1 MSVMEKKKKKKKKRK
16 SNKTPQQNLKRDC
29 KLQDYKWR
37 ATVIWTDKYDHSTTG
52 GQMVV

>member
-1 MSVMEKKKKKKKKRK
+1 MKKKTNTT
-16 SNKTPQQNLKRDC
+16 NKTPQQNLNKYC